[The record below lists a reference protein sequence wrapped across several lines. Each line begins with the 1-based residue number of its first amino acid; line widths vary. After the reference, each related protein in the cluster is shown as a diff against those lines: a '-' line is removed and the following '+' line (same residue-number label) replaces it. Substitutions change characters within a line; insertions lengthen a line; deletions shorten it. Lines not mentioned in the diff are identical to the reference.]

1 MSGLCGKIYQT
12 YRMNKILGWYLI
24 CRQYHVVKD
33 IRQYVIKQGYL
44 EEKEKYPY
52 TKYALYLS
60 PLQKYTMFHSTP
72 HVDPSLRRELLR
84 VPFKSF
90 EEQYEW
96 VKAMVVIS
104 AVPIV
109 LLLIWRV

>member
-1 MSGLCGKIYQT
+1 
-12 YRMNKILGWYLI
+12 MNKIIGWYLI
-24 CRQYHVVKD
+24 CRQYRVVKD
-33 IRQYVIKQGYL
+33 IQQYVIKQGYL

-52 TKYALYLS
+52 SELAAKYAPYLS

-96 VKAMVVIS
+96 VKAIVVIS